1 MDLVDTLRNKISAL
15 GDEECVPGLKAV
27 LLHIETAFGH
37 LSRGQEDGEDTA
49 FTDSIYRTNQAFEGS
64 IKEAY
69 RVLANKDPGRKK
81 PYEIENYLEKN
92 GVFKPRVLSQLT
104 TYRTEWRN
112 PSSHDYKLNFDESEA
127 FLAIV
132 SVSAF
137 SCLLLDQITERVAYN
152 AAQAEAKREI
162 QAAIESINAAKEAGL
177 LEWVAELFLRFL
189 SHSEVD
195 MKSGPARRQAQF
207 IGGLSGYMATVAPEL
222 VVQTNVP
229 LGRMSADFIVA
240 HGDEQVMVE
249 TKGRYS
255 SETFRWSLTQ
265 LHELLRAHRG
275 ALTKGLII
283 LGLSGD
289 MRQLRLPSALPGV
302 EVIVLIPADAR
313 VPEDLMTRFSQ
324 GSLL

>member
-1 MDLVDTLRNKISAL
+1 MDLVDTLRNKIQAL

-37 LSRGQEDGEDTA
+37 LSRGQEKGEDTA

-81 PYEIENYLEKN
+81 PYEIESYLEKN
-92 GVFKPRVLSQLT
+92 GIFKPRVLSQLT

-112 PSSHDYKLNFDESEA
+112 PSAHDYQLNFDESEA

-152 AAQAEAKREI
+152 AAQAEAEREI
-162 QAAIESINAAKEAGL
+162 QTGIQSINAARAIGL
-177 LEWVAELFLRFL
+177 LEWVTELCLHFLP
-189 SHSEVD
+189 HSEVD
-195 MKSGPARRQAQF
+195 MRSGPAGRQAQF
-207 IGGLSGYMATVAPEL
+207 IGGLSGYIATVAPEL
-222 VVQTNVP
+222 AVHP
-229 LGRMSADFIVA
+229 SPAFGRMGSDFVIA
-240 HGDEQVMVE
+240 HGDDLVVVE
-249 TKGRYS
+249 TKSRYDS
-255 SETFRWSLTQ
+255 DTLRWALARLQ
-265 LHELLRAHRG
+265 QVLRADRG
-275 ALTKGLII
+275 VTKGLII
-283 LGLSGD
+283 LGMDCD
-289 MRQLRLPSALPGV
+289 MRQLQLPSLVLGA
-302 EVIVLIPADAR
+302 EIIVLIPADAR
-313 VPEDLMTRFSQ
+313 VPHELMTHFSQ